1 MKLSWKWPLVAL
13 CLSVPL
19 TAQAHR
25 AWMLPSATVIS
36 GDDVWITVD
45 AAVSNDLFYFEH
57 FPLRIANLGGPE
69 PELPGRRGGGGA
81 ILTIFA
87 PDGTTVPHQNGATG
101 RYRSTFDVPIKQK
114 GTYKF
119 AVTNSSVFASYKEN
133 GQTRRWSGAPADF
146 AKSVPAGATDVR
158 STFNQSRMEV
168 FVTSGKPTTG
178 TLKTTGPRT
187 GARHSSQRPGGRRR
201 IDLPASARR
210 QARAKREGIDRAGRQ
225 PLSRQAR

>member
-1 MKLSWKWPLVAL
+1 M
-13 CLSVPL
+13 
-19 TAQAHR
+19 
-25 AWMLPSATVIS
+25 
-36 GDDVWITVD
+36 
-45 AAVSNDLFYFEH
+45 
-57 FPLRIANLGGPE
+57 
-69 PELPGRRGGGGA
+69 
-81 ILTIFA
+81 
-87 PDGTTVPHQNGATG
+87 PHQNGATG

-146 AKSVPAGATDVR
+146 AKSMPAGATDVR

-178 TLKTTGPRT
+178 TLKTTGQGLELAPVT
-187 GARHSSQRPGGRRR
+187 HPNDLVGRRR
-201 IDLPASARR
+201 LVLPASARR
-210 QARAKREGIDRAGRQ
+210 QARAERESVDRAGRQ